1 MKGRCKSAPE
11 THQAVP
17 LYSLTQS
24 IVVVWFQQQAI
35 RRILDKVQVFV
46 RRDSLFPLF
55 RRSPSLIGGAFQVV
69 FNMHGDY
76 PRKKIVHHYNADI
89 LATSLNTVQS
99 VELGQ
104 QGPLVLVYVL
114 EGKKFNLHM
123 WQVRILSFHF
133 YWSDL
138 PWSILAEVSEETRP
152 LCVEQS

>member
-1 MKGRCKSAPE
+1 MQISLSIIELLMKSMKGKCKSAPE

-24 IVVVWFQQQAI
+24 IVVVWLQQQAI

-69 FNMHGDY
+69 FNVHGDY
-76 PRKKIVHHYNADI
+76 PRKKIVHHYNADV
-89 LATSLNTVQS
+89 LATGLNTVQS

-114 EGKKFNLHM
+114 RGKRFNLHM
-123 WQVRILSFHF
+123 
-133 YWSDL
+133 
-138 PWSILAEVSEETRP
+138 
-152 LCVEQS
+152 

>member
-1 MKGRCKSAPE
+1 MKSVAL

-24 IVVVWFQQQAI
+24 IVVVCFQQQAI
-35 RRILDKVQVFV
+35 RHILDKVQVFV
-46 RRDSLFPLF
+46 CRNSLFPLF
-55 RRSPSLIGGAFQVV
+55 RGSPSLISGAFQVV

-89 LATSLNTVQS
+89 LAACLNTVQS

-114 EGKKFNLHM
+114 RREEGLYK
-123 WQVRILSFHF
+123 
-133 YWSDL
+133 
-138 PWSILAEVSEETRP
+138 
-152 LCVEQS
+152 